1 MVYSNFLMT
10 VSKKTD
16 GTATLT
22 KEVRELR
29 EAVDKSYRAFR
40 LVNQVRRSLAI
51 SFLKG
56 VSSAI
61 GAIVAVVIVTPVVI
75 LVLRSIAWP
84 PLIGK
89 LIESVILQYEQVNR
103 QPLRSADG
111 Q

>member
-1 MVYSNFLMT
+1 MVAP
-10 VSKKTD
+10 KKTD

-40 LVNQVRRSLAI
+40 LANQVRRSLAI

-56 VSSAI
+56 VVSAL
-61 GAIVAVVIVTPVVI
+61 GALAAVVIVTPLII
-75 LVLRSIAWP
+75 LTLQSIAWP
-84 PLIGK
+84 PLIAD
-89 LIESVILQYEQVNR
+89 IIANVILQYEQVNR
-103 QPLRSADG
+103 QSLRAVDG